1 MKIKMNLKGFKLVP
15 EGERILKITN
25 AECTPSGKPD
35 KLKVTFEDVKGG
47 GTINSKYD
55 FNNPMGLFAMGKL
68 VEVALGF
75 KDGDEFDTSTDT
87 QKLIGKELIC
97 EVAHSKGTKANDKG
111 EFPTFANIKKVI
123 SLVNENTGEVSESPR
138 NSIIDDDLD

>member
-1 MKIKMNLKGFKLVP
+1 MKIKMNLKNNFKLVE
-15 EGERILKITN
+15 EGERVLKITK
-25 AECTPSGKPD
+25 AEAKPSGKPTS
-35 KLKVTFEDVKGG
+35 LVVTFQDIDGG
-47 GTINSKYD
+47 IITSRYSFENS
-55 FNNPMGLFAMGKL
+55 GAVWAMSKL
-68 VEVALGF
+68 CEIALGL

-111 EFPTFANIKKVI
+111 EFPTFANVKKVI
-123 SLVNENTGEVSESPR
+123 SLVNESTGEVSESPR

>member
-1 MKIKMNLKGFKLVP
+1 MKIKMNLKNNFKLVE
-15 EGERILKITN
+15 EGKRVLKITK
-25 AECTPSGKPD
+25 AEAKPSGKPTS
-35 KLKVTFEDVKGG
+35 LVVTFQDIDGG
-47 GTINSKYD
+47 IITSRYSFENS
-55 FNNPMGLFAMGKL
+55 GAVWAMSKL
-68 VEVALGF
+68 CEIALGL

-97 EVAHSKGTKANDKG
+97 EVSHSKGTKANDKG
-111 EFPTFANIKKVI
+111 EFPTFANVKKVI